1 MVFLPDLLTIFVLAL
16 TLKSALA
23 LTISSHLQP
32 SLKIKKGSEMTRDE
46 AYSRCPADS
55 YVEYY
60 GNQWLIIPF
69 APVEQ
74 PSFFVCQPGEQLV
87 FA

>member
-1 MVFLPDLLTIFVLAL
+1 VLAL

-23 LTISSHLQP
+23 LTISKSAKHLLLP
-32 SLKIKKGSEMTRDE
+32 LKIKKGNEMTRDE